1 VLAAVLVAV
10 FAVLLPV
17 TIVATWA
24 HRTVASTDAYVATV
38 APIAAS
44 PAVQAAVSARIT
56 EEVYAALNPR
66 QAIASALPPKAAG
79 LAAPLSAGV
88 KRYLQDLTGKILAS
102 PKLQQLRAAANRF
115 ASAQLIRVLNGDG
128 KALQTTDGQVV
139 LNLVPLVSQVI
150 QAVQEE
156 APGLLGKNVTLPGIG
171 TSSGG
176 PAADCQKI
184 GAAIGHPLPPDC
196 GQVPLFPAKAL
207 TGAQR
212 AWRAFNGIV
221 LVLLILTP
229 LVLIAALWI
238 SPRRRTLLQLTI
250 GGCSA

>member
-1 VLAAVLVAV
+1 MLAAVLVAV

-79 LAAPLSAGV
+79 LAAPLSAAV

-102 PKLQQLRAAANRF
+102 PKFQQLR
-115 ASAQLIRVLNGDG
+115 Q
-128 KALQTTDGQVV
+128 
-139 LNLVPLVSQVI
+139 
-150 QAVQEE
+150 
-156 APGLLGKNVTLPGIG
+156 
-171 TSSGG
+171 
-176 PAADCQKI
+176 
-184 GAAIGHPLPPDC
+184 
-196 GQVPLFPAKAL
+196 
-207 TGAQR
+207 
-212 AWRAFNGIV
+212 
-221 LVLLILTP
+221 
-229 LVLIAALWI
+229 
-238 SPRRRTLLQLTI
+238 RRT
-250 GGCSA
+250 GSPAHSSSAC